1 MNATGTLVYCI
12 DAYCTMSGI
21 QRMVPHRSFSSAS
34 KPTNVQAAQMANEVF
49 QQMNTLLRTLGYAVP
64 VSSGASESIGY
75 LKRMNTLGAA
85 AAWEDAA
92 YSGGNE
98 GRSEYGTV
106 MRDQFNLLWKDLRDG
121 RIRLND
127 ATESED
133 HPTGRQ
139 GTGGYAFDDGGT
151 GTEAGSLFTKSTV
164 F

>member
-1 MNATGTLVYCI
+1 MNATGTLVYGT

-21 QRMVPHRSFSSAS
+21 QRLVPHRTFSSTS
-34 KPTNVQAAQMANEVF
+34 KPTNIQAALIANEVF

-64 VSSGASESIGY
+64 VSTGASQSIGY

-106 MRDQFNLLWKDLRDG
+106 MRDQFSLLWKDLRDG
-121 RIRLND
+121 KIRLND

-133 HPTGRQ
+133 HPEGRR
-139 GTGGYAFDDGGT
+139 GTGGYVFQQVSS
-151 GTEAGSLFTKSTV
+151 TEQDSVFSKTTV